1 MRTLGTPPASTVAS
15 DIAVG
20 SRGSHRVASSNQAAN
35 SRNGSSASVKSPVVN
50 QVGCLIEP
58 DSDMLRRI
66 QVVSSAP
73 SSRSGYRATTRQ
85 WHATLRRLSTAGA
98 LAAAVASGGCSFS
111 YQLDNLFAKEGDATQ
126 ARSLRPTITKR
137 SDEPTADGDL
147 AIARAAVTEV
157 LTKGGKDASMPWE
170 NPDTGARGTI
180 TPLASAYA

>member
-1 MRTLGTPPASTVAS
+1 
-15 DIAVG
+15 
-20 SRGSHRVASSNQAAN
+20 
-35 SRNGSSASVKSPVVN
+35 
-50 QVGCLIEP
+50 
-58 DSDMLRRI
+58 MLRRI

-180 TPLASAYA
+180 TPLASAYAQDGTTCRDFLASYVKNGNESWLQGAACRGDRGKWEVRNLRSWKNI